1 MCFYTLFSGVAVGE
15 EKASPSFRRTKKVI
29 PWNIR
34 RKTTRVITQSPIK
47 WTLCPFNRSRTKF
60 GGGPAA
66 DRTTTKLLTN
76 GDQTFSEI
84 LQAIEQAKHH
94 IHIQYYIYK
103 PDKIGTKVRDALIK
117 RQKMVLLYASFM
129 MDSEV
134 IRWEDGFTTYERSW
148 NWNCWIWSYFS
159 AWLLE
164 TVNYRNHR
172 KIVIVDGE
180 IGFTGGLNVGD
191 EYLGRSKIS
200 RLAWQ
205 SFKSRRKSAI

>member
-1 MCFYTLFSGVAVGE
+1 MEKKKHLHRSEEQRKLFREILEG
-15 EKASPSFRRTKKVI
+15 RRLELSLTV
-29 PWNIR
+29 P
-34 RKTTRVITQSPIK
+34 
-47 WTLCPFNRSRTKF
+47 LHERSIHLTEVVQKF

-84 LQAIEQAKHH
+84 LQAIENAKHH

-103 PDKIGTKVRDALIK
+103 SDEIGTKVRDALI
-117 RQKMVLLYASFM
+117 QKANEGVIVRFLY
-129 MDSEV
+129 
-134 IRWEDGFTTYERSW
+134 DGLGSNTLRRRFLQPMKKAGIE
-148 NWNCWIWSYFS
+148 IVEFDPIFS

-191 EYLGRSKIS
+191 EYLGRSKNSLFGVIV
-200 RLAWQ
+200 
-205 SFKSRRKSAI
+205 I